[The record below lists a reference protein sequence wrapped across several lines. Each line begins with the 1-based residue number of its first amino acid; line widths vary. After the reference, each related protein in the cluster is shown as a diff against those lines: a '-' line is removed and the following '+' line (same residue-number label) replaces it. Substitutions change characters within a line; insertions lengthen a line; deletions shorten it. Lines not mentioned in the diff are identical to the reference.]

1 MTNKKIYLRILVV
14 MFAATAIIVVAQ
26 ISRNPQCV
34 ADSNDV
40 NMNRGDSHYMTG
52 SNMNS
57 GKSVS
62 TNESVPQSL
71 RSYGCMGCHT
81 IKGNKND
88 GMGPDLSHVGSKR
101 SLHWIEIQMVNPAIH
116 FKRGSMVTIDGKTF
130 KAIMPSFHDM
140 PGSQVR
146 AIAKY
151 LKSLM

>member
-1 MTNKKIYLRILVV
+1 MTKKKIFLRILVV
-14 MFAATAIIVVAQ
+14 MFAATVIIVVAQ
-26 ISRNPQCV
+26 ISRNSQCG
-34 ADSNDV
+34 ADSNV
-40 NMNRGDSHYMTG
+40 VSMNMGDSHNMTG
-52 SNMNS
+52 TSMNS

-62 TNESVPQSL
+62 ANESVPQSV
-71 RSYGCMGCHT
+71 RYYGCMGCHT

-140 PGSQVR
+140 PRSQVR
-146 AIAKY
+146 AIAIY
-151 LKSLM
+151 LKSLK